1 MKNIFIQTKKTPN
14 PNFLK
19 FIPTGKIIMEEG
31 TMDYSAPRFAYNSPL
46 ALKLFL
52 LDGVNRV
59 FYGKDF
65 ISISKN
71 DETDWN
77 ILKP

>member
-1 MKNIFIQTKKTPN
+1 
-14 PNFLK
+14 
-19 FIPTGKIIMEEG
+19 
-31 TMDYSAPRFAYNSPL
+31 MDFSAPRFAYSSPL

-52 LDGVNRV
+52 LEGVNRV